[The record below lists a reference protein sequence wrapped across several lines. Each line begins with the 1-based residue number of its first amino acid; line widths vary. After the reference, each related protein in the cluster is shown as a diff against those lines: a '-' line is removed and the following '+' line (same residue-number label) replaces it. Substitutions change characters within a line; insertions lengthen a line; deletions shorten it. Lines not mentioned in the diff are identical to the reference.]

1 MKEISWELFISTI
14 TMWHMLCG
22 HHLTISA
29 IIPFQLGHVC
39 KLFCATMF
47 SDLKDFRKKKKK
59 SQTKTKN
66 KNNLQNIEYQ
76 KLNWDFFLDVFK
88 TEELHREL
96 KFYTSEDIALYFMVL
111 DNY

>member
-1 MKEISWELFISTI
+1 MKEISSELFISTI

-59 SQTKTKN
+59 ITDKN
-66 KNNLQNIEYQ
+66 KKQ
-76 KLNWDFFLDVFK
+76 KQPSKHWIPKVKLRFFSRCV
-88 TEELHREL
+88 
-96 KFYTSEDIALYFMVL
+96 
-111 DNY
+111 